1 MGDID
6 YRGILTQGLLG
17 ETDTGTAVILTQVL
31 LGDFTQVL
39 LGDIDTETNGDIVDL
54 HTGFWR
60 FIGHRDY
67 FLSFW
72 FFFFLHLKKITS
84 LHEFIFFTLTL

>member
-1 MGDID
+1 M
-6 YRGILTQGLLG
+6 
-17 ETDTGTAVILTQVL
+17 ILTQVL

-39 LGDIDTETNGDIVDL
+39 LGDIDTETTGDIVDL

-60 FIGHRDY
+60 FTGHRDY
-67 FLSFW
+67 FFSFW